1 MFYSTLVK
9 KRGVIIS
16 NICGRAECN
25 ELSCDK
31 DVGCVS
37 DDDCNVEL
45 ET

>member
-9 KRGVIIS
+9 KRDVIMS
-16 NICGRAECN
+16 NICGRAECS

-37 DDDCNVEL
+37 DGDCYVEL